1 MIYVLEG
8 PNYAGKTTV
17 ARALGKVLK
26 HPVYVDEARH
36 GAHGF
41 EPLTPRDWY
50 VQGLQSV
57 AMVAWF
63 SKRFDFVVDRWLL
76 TNLVYDYVRGVRWS
90 DETVSGLIAA
100 TDAKVY
106 VLNVGAE
113 ELLRRSR
120 GDRDGLETVDDA
132 YVLWARYQGAIERF
146 ARLGGWVKMIDGDK
160 TVSEVLD
167 DILDR

>member
-1 MIYVLEG
+1 MIHVLEG
-8 PNYAGKTTV
+8 PNYSGKTTV
-17 ARALGKVLK
+17 AQALGKVLK
-26 HPVYVDEARH
+26 LPVYVDDARH

-41 EPLTPRDWY
+41 EPQSPRDWY
-50 VQGLQSV
+50 VQGLQSAAV
-57 AMVAWF
+57 VAWF

-76 TNLVYDYVRGVRWS
+76 TNLVYDYVRGVKWS

-120 GDRDGLETVDDA
+120 GDREGLETVDDA
-132 YVLWARYQGAIERF
+132 YVLWARYRGAIERF
-146 ARLGGWVKMIDGDK
+146 ARLGGLVKVIDGDK
-160 TVSEVLD
+160 IVSEVLD
-167 DILDR
+167 DILNS

>member
-26 HPVYVDEARH
+26 LPVYVDEARH

-41 EPLTPRDWY
+41 EPQSSRDWY
-50 VQGLQSV
+50 VQGLQSAAV
-57 AMVAWF
+57 VAWF

-76 TNLVYDYVRGVRWS
+76 TNLVYDYVRGVKWS

-146 ARLGGWVKMIDGDK
+146 ARIGGWVKMIDGDK
-160 TVSEVLD
+160 IVSEVLD
-167 DILDR
+167 DILDS